1 MRVKSAILLAV
12 YCSMTLAAQI
22 SEPAAQHSMRE
33 SSDGTMSSM
42 DSLTFRENLHM
53 KMTMPRNIQLGDAA
67 RAHRIVETAR
77 SSLSQYIDYRRA
89 ERDGYRMVVT
99 PVSRTI
105 YHFTNFRNWQDAEK
119 SGAPFDPERPT
130 SLIYAKHGNGYILIG
145 VMYSAPAAETENEL
159 DKRIPLSFARWHA
172 HINVCLPRTS
182 EMRKIWD
189 PHPRFG
195 EIGSIATRQACAQAG
210 GAFLPQI
217 YGWMV
222 HMYLFEKQDKDIWSV
237 TRVADEEKDTAAP

>member
-1 MRVKSAILLAV
+1 MHKGSAIFLAV
-12 YCSMTLAAQI
+12 CFSMALAAQV
-22 SEPAAQHSMRE
+22 SEPAPQHSMPE
-33 SSDGTMSSM
+33 TSDGTISTM
-42 DSLTFRENLHM
+42 DSLNFRESLHM
-53 KMTMPRNIQLGDAA
+53 KMTTPRNMRPDDAE

-77 SSLSQYIDYRRA
+77 SSLSQYVDYRRA

-119 SGAPFDPERPT
+119 NGAPFDPKRPT
-130 SLIYAKHGNGYILIG
+130 SLIYAKRGSGYILIG
-145 VMYSAPAAETENEL
+145 VMYSAPAAESEDEL

-182 EMRKIWD
+182 EMRKIWE

-195 EIGSIATRQACAQAG
+195 EIGTIATPQACAQAG

-222 HMYLFEKQDKDIWSV
+222 HMYLFEERDKDIWSV
-237 TRVADEEKDTAAP
+237 TRVAEEEDTATP